1 MIENDSLLTFV
12 ESRDISKVITMNREN
27 LNTAAQLAGIV
38 IGIAATV
45 TVVVGWLGFLQSEC
59 EQGTPF
65 LSSVFPCFPPE
76 NG

>member
-1 MIENDSLLTFV
+1 
-12 ESRDISKVITMNREN
+12 MNREN